1 MGGIL
6 FFVASILLG
15 IGLVRKLFPFA
26 NGPERLFWGTT
37 LGILL
42 STWLAYSISRLLL
55 DVSFFALLTLTCA
68 MWMAVIFLFRRNL
81 PDLKKIRI
89 LEILK
94 ENSLLVLL
102 SILVLPVFIYFF
114 YVGMFSQKPD
124 GLYLTATS
132 WYDMAL
138 HVAIANGFIYG
149 DNFPPMYMVLPGEP
163 LRYPFLPDFHAA
175 IFLEFGWSL
184 WSTFAVTSLVAS
196 IALVGTFFC
205 FARRVVESASAAF
218 LASLIFL
225 FNGGLGFILF
235 FRDWYAGDRSLLAN
249 FLDPKENYT
258 DMFSQGIKW
267 VSLITSGVIPQRAML
282 YGMPIAFFILALIT
296 IVWREWSETENKDKW
311 NGARTLFIAGVLTGL
326 LPLFHVHSYMS
337 LGLISGFLFLV
348 NRRFAWIAFW
358 IPAVLLALPQLLGS
372 GGGLTASEFLHVQLG
387 WMSGISNNFFVF
399 LLFNFGFPLLLIVP
413 ALFSAPRYIR
423 TLYFAF
429 ACLFVFSFIFRISP
443 NDFDN
448 IKLLYYWHAGTA
460 ILIANWLSRIA
471 QSLALRP
478 LVAFFVLV
486 CVASGILATIRET
499 KLVYRIFS
507 PEEIEAGIF
516 ARDKTP
522 PRSLFLTGQ
531 NHNQPVLCLA
541 GKPIMLGF
549 EFWIMS
555 HGYSRQAY
563 DQMLKDVKEMYSGSS
578 NGAELLVAH
587 KIDYVYISQ
596 GEKDALKA
604 NEEYFASNHTLVYKN
619 SAISIYQ
626 IKQPASE
633 SSPQ

>member
-6 FFVASILLG
+6 FFVASILFG
-15 IGLVRKLFPFA
+15 IGLVRKLLPFA

-42 STWLAYSISRLLL
+42 STWLAYSISRLFL
-55 DVSFFALLTLTCA
+55 DVNQFALITLTGA
-68 MWMAVIFLFRRNL
+68 MWITVILLFRRDL

-89 LEILK
+89 PDLLR
-94 ENSLLVLL
+94 ENKLLVLL
-102 SILVLPVFIYFF
+102 LILVLPIFIYFF
-114 YVGMFSQKPD
+114 YVGMFRQQPD

-138 HVAIANGFIYG
+138 HVAIANGFVYG
-149 DNFPPMYMVLPGEP
+149 DNFPPMYLVLPGEP
-163 LRYPFLPDFHAA
+163 LRYPFLPDFHAS

-184 WSTFAVTSLVAS
+184 WTTFAVTSLVAS

-205 FARRVVESASAAF
+205 FARRVADSASAAF

-235 FRDWYAGDRSLLAN
+235 FRDWYAGDRSLLTN
-249 FLDPKENYT
+249 LLDPKENYT

-296 IVWREWSETENKDKW
+296 IVWRDWSETDKNDKW
-311 NGARTLFIAGVLTGL
+311 NGARILFIAGILTGL

-337 LGLISGFLFLV
+337 LGLISGFLFMI
-348 NRRFAWIAFW
+348 NRRYAWIAFW

-387 WMSGISNNFFVF
+387 WMSGISSNFFVF
-399 LLFNFGFPLLLIVP
+399 LLFNFGLPLLLIVP
-413 ALFSAPRYIR
+413 ALFAAPRYLK

-460 ILIANWLSRIA
+460 ILVANWLSKIGQRF
-471 QSLALRP
+471 ALRP
-478 LVAFFVLV
+478 VVAFLVLV
-486 CVASGILATIRET
+486 CVASGLLATIRET
-499 KLVYRIFS
+499 KLIYRVFS

-563 DQMLKDVKEMYSGSS
+563 DLMLKDVKEMYSGSAA
-578 NGAELLVAH
+578 GAELLTTH

-596 GEKDALKA
+596 GEKDALRA
-604 NEEYFASNHTLVYKN
+604 NEAYFAANHTLVYKN

-626 IKQPASE
+626 IKGQASDI
-633 SSPQ
+633 SPQ